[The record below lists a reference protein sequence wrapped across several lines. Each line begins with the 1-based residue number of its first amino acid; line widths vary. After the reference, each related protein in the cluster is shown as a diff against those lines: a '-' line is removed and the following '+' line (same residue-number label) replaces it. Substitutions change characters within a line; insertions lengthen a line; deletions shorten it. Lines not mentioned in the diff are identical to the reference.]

1 MPDDYSAD
9 IHTGGSVAV
18 GGSATGEIETAGDF
32 DWFAVE
38 LVAGRT
44 YVIDVEGDDTGAGT
58 LGNTVLRG
66 LYDAHGDLIADTRDK
81 DGGIGKNAQLT
92 FTATETET
100 HYIEARGKRSQTGTY
115 TVEVTDETPDLG
127 DITGL
132 TAAQSE
138 SLRLDGTVGRRDLP
152 ALHPERREGGRA
164 RASRARRRR
173 RPRARGHRRQ
183 RASREPLRAAPP
195 ARR

>member
-9 IHTGGSVAV
+9 TSTTGSVSV
-18 GGSATGEIETAGDF
+18 GGTSTGEIETAKDF

-66 LYDAHGDLIADTRDK
+66 LYDAGGDLIADTRDH
-81 DGGIGKNAQLT
+81 DGGTGKNAQLT

-100 HYIEARGKRSQTGTY
+100 HYIEARGKGSQTGTY
-115 TVEVTDETPDLG
+115 TVEVTDATPDHG
-127 DITGL
+127 TGH
-132 TAAQSE
+132 E
-138 SLRLDGTVGRRDLP
+138 S
-152 ALHPERREGGRA
+152 
-164 RASRARRRR
+164 
-173 RPRARGHRRQ
+173 RARGHLARGGELL
-183 RASREPLRAAPP
+183 SIAPATLP
-195 ARR
+195 